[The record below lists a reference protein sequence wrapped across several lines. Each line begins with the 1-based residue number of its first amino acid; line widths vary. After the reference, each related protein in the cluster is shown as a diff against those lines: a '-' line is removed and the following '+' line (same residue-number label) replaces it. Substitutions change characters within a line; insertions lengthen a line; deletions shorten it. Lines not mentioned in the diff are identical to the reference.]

1 MTWFRDL
8 GVRVRLSA
16 ALAVMFALMLLV
28 SVIGLRVLDRTE
40 IWMNVL
46 HRDTL
51 TEVAAAMDLSREA
64 SDLATSAPFLFALFT
79 PYQLEQEVA
88 GVMANLGRV
97 RQSSANDPA
106 LELPLARLGI
116 AIEDLAQALLP
127 QSARQAELDAIDRAL
142 VRLNAR
148 SRRMAQDNLLP
159 LQTRQDWSALQQLTA
174 VALGAARAEELI
186 ELGGFARDF

>member
-28 SVIGLRVLDRTE
+28 SVIGVRVLDRTE

-64 SDLATSAPFLFALFT
+64 SELATSAPFLFALFT
-79 PYQLEQEVA
+79 PFQLEQEVA
-88 GVMANLGRV
+88 GVMANLDRV
-97 RQSSANDPA
+97 RGSSANDPA
-106 LELPLARLGI
+106 LELPLARLGL
-116 AIEDLAQALLP
+116 AIEDLARALLP
-127 QSARQAELDAIDRAL
+127 QGAGGRSSAPSTGISCASTPAAGGWHGMRCCRC
-142 VRLNAR
+142 RPGRTGAR
-148 SRRMAQDNLLP
+148 S
-159 LQTRQDWSALQQLTA
+159 SS
-174 VALGAARAEELI
+174 
-186 ELGGFARDF
+186 